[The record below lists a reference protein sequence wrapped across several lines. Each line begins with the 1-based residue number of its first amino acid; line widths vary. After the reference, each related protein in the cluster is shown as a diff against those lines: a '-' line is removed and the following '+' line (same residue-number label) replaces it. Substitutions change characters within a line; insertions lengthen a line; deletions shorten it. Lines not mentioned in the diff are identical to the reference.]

1 MNAGTDNNTKG
12 DYEGMYNG
20 HCYLIEHDRLAGNDS
35 QSLVQRIE
43 QEDTAQHTWDFVHGH
58 DGCIVHTRYGLLM
71 VNGKGE
77 YAADCGS
84 NLVSVTA
91 HEVQQARAKHELKE
105 FIV

>member
-1 MNAGTDNNTKG
+1 MTSNNTQG

-35 QSLVQRIE
+35 QSLVQRIDAE
-43 QEDTAQHTWDFVHGH
+43 ETAKNTWDFVKGNDGH
-58 DGCIVHTRYGLLM
+58 IVHCKYGLLM
-71 VNGKGE
+71 VNVKGE

-84 NLVSVTA
+84 NLVALTA
-91 HEVQQARAKHELKE
+91 HEVQQARAKHELRE